1 MRIANARV
9 TDVHKV
15 TWYRRRLAT
24 MSAPEIGWRVRT
36 LVAGRLR
43 RLSGATPPRDL
54 PPGWTTDTAAASLAQ
69 LRDTGRRPT
78 LMSRPRAADIVARH
92 PELVEQITAAADDA
106 VALRCSFFGYPT
118 VTLGRP
124 VDWNHDPVRDLHW
137 PDLPADR
144 IDHRTVD
151 GDVKWIWELNRLQH
165 LPLLAQAWLVTGDDR
180 YADAAFDDLESW
192 MAANTPGHGIAW
204 RGAFEAGIRAVSVAV
219 TVAALADAPGM
230 TPARF
235 GAIAAMLDASARY
248 CVRGRSRYSSA
259 NNHLVGELAGLAA
272 VALLVPGFGDAP
284 RWERIALD
292 GLRTEAVRQILAD
305 GVGAEQ
311 AVGYQVFTAELLAVV
326 AALVADRDGTAPGD
340 LVAALLRGADFL
352 GGLGAPTP
360 RIGDDDEGFALRLS
374 AEPVRTVD
382 AHLDLVA
389 AFTDGPAPAG
399 TATTPARE
407 WFAAMLDGSQRPRT
421 AVTSTTRGSGGS
433 TWHRDGGLVV
443 LRGPG
448 RRVTVDVGPLGYL
461 AIAAHGHAD
470 ALAVTVADDRGEIV
484 EDPGTGSYYG
494 HPGWRKALRG
504 TAAHA
509 TVTVDGRDQSD
520 MGGPFLWT
528 RHARTRVRAVDL
540 DAGVVDV
547 EHDGYADGADGVMHR
562 RWVISPPDLP
572 GVLIVDRLTG
582 SGRHDVTTTFPLA
595 RDIDI
600 DMSGS
605 AIALSRDGVH
615 TADIAT
621 ASTTPVSRWAV
632 RGDET
637 SHRGWSSHRLE
648 QRSPAWWVGT
658 RSSGRTTPVVE
669 TSFIN
674 VTTKFALGCD
684 LSLSDDGSTIRIHL
698 LCEGVRRECVVDTRG
713 DGQVSLQIETAP

>member
-1 MRIANARV
+1 M
-9 TDVHKV
+9 HKV
-15 TWYRRRLAT
+15 TWYRHRLAT
-24 MSAPEIGWRVRT
+24 MSAPEIAWRVRT
-36 LVAGRLR
+36 VVGGRVR

-54 PPGWTTDTAAASLAQ
+54 PPGWTPATAASSLAQ
-69 LRDTGRRPT
+69 LRTPGRRPA
-78 LMSRPRAADIVARH
+78 LLSRDRAVEIVRRH
-92 PELVEQITAAADDA
+92 PELVEQIVAAADDA
-106 VALRCSFFGYPT
+106 VALRCTFFGYPT
-118 VTLGRP
+118 VTLDRP
-124 VDWNHDPVRDLHW
+124 VDWSYDPIRDLRW

-180 YADAAFDDLESW
+180 YADAALDDLDSW
-192 MAANTPGHGIAW
+192 AAANPPGHGIAW
-204 RGAFEAGIRAVSVAV
+204 RGAFEAGIRALSVAV
-219 TVAALADAPGM
+219 TVVALADAPRM
-230 TPARF
+230 TAERF
-235 GAIAAMLDASARY
+235 GRIAAVLDASARY

-272 VALLVPGFGDAP
+272 VALLVPGLEDAA

-292 GLRTEAVRQILAD
+292 GLATEADRQILAD

-311 AVGYQVFTAELLAVV
+311 AVGYQIFTAELLAVV
-326 AALVADRDGTAPGD
+326 AALVADRDGSAPER
-340 LVAALLRGADFL
+340 LVAAVLRGGDFL
-352 GGLGAPTP
+352 AGLGTPTP

-374 AEPVRTVD
+374 AEPVRSVES
-382 AHLDLVA
+382 HLDLVA
-389 AFTDGPAPAG
+389 AFTDGPAPAAA
-399 TATTPARE
+399 ATTPARE
-407 WFAAMLDGSQRPRT
+407 WFAAALGVSDRPRT
-421 AVTSTTRGSGGS
+421 AVTSTVRGPGGS
-433 TWHRDGGLVV
+433 SWHRDGGLVV
-443 LRGPG
+443 LRASG

-470 ALAVTVADDRGEIV
+470 ALTVTVADDRGEIV

-494 HPGWRKALRG
+494 HPEWRKVLRSTG
-504 TAAHA
+504 AHA

-528 RHARTRVRAVDL
+528 RHARTRVRSVDL
-540 DAGVVDV
+540 DAGVVDA
-547 EHDGYADGADGVMHR
+547 EHDGYADGAEGVVHR
-562 RWVISPPDLP
+562 RWVIAPPDLP

-582 SGRHDVTTTFPLA
+582 VGTHDVATTFPLA
-595 RDIDI
+595 RDIAI
-600 DMSGS
+600 DTSGS
-605 AIALSRDGVH
+605 AIALSRDGDH
-615 TADIAT
+615 IADIVT
-621 ASTTPVSRWAV
+621 ASTSPASTWSV
-632 RGDET
+632 RGDEAT
-637 SHRGWSSHRLE
+637 HRGWSSHRLE

-658 RSSGRTTPVVE
+658 HSSGRIMPAVE

-713 DGQVSLQIETAP
+713 DGQVSLQIETTP

>member
-1 MRIANARV
+1 M
-9 TDVHKV
+9 HKV

-24 MSAPEIGWRVRT
+24 MSAPEIAWRVRT
-36 LVAGRLR
+36 LAAGRVR
-43 RLSGATPPRDL
+43 RVSGATPPRDL
-54 PPGWTTDTAAASLAQ
+54 PPGWTTATASSSLAQ
-69 LRDTGRRPT
+69 LRDPDRRPT
-78 LMSRPRAADIVARH
+78 LLSRGRAAEIVGRH
-92 PELVEQITAAADDA
+92 PELVEQIVAAAEDA
-106 VALRCSFFGYPT
+106 LGLRCTFFGYPT
-118 VTLGRP
+118 VTLDRP
-124 VDWNHDPVRDLHW
+124 VDWSYDPVRDLRW

-165 LPLLAQAWLVTGDDR
+165 LPLLAQAWLVSGDDR
-180 YADAAFDDLESW
+180 HAAAALDDLDSW
-192 MAANTPGHGIAW
+192 MAANPPGHGIAW
-204 RGAFEAGIRAVSVAV
+204 RGAFEAGIRAISVAV
-219 TVAALADAPGM
+219 TVVALADAPQM
-230 TPARF
+230 TAERF
-235 GAIAAMLDASARY
+235 GRIAAMLDASARY

-272 VALLVPGFGDAP
+272 VALLVPGLQDAP
-284 RWERIALD
+284 HWERIALG
-292 GLRTEAVRQILAD
+292 GLTAEADRQILAD

-311 AVGYQVFTAELLAVV
+311 AVGYQIFTAELFAVV
-326 AALVADRDGTAPGD
+326 AALVADRDGTVPAG
-340 LVAALLRGADFL
+340 LVEAVLRGADFL
-352 GGLGAPTP
+352 GGLGMPTP

-374 AEPVRTVD
+374 DEPVRTV
-382 AHLDLVA
+382 ASHLDLVA
-389 AFTDGPAPAG
+389 AVTDGAAPAG
-399 TATTPARE
+399 VTTTAARE
-407 WFAAMLDGSQRPRT
+407 WFAAALGASERPRT
-421 AVTSTTRGSGGS
+421 AVTSTVRGPGGS

-443 LRGPG
+443 LRAPG
-448 RRVTVDVGPLGYL
+448 RRVTVDVAPLGYL

-494 HPGWRKALRG
+494 HPEWRKVLRG
-504 TAAHA
+504 TGAHA

-540 DAGVVDV
+540 AAGVVDA
-547 EHDGYADGADGVMHR
+547 EHDGYADGAHGVVHR
-562 RWVISPPDLP
+562 RWVVAPADLP

-582 SGRHDVTTTFPLA
+582 AGEHDVTTTVPLA
-595 RDIDI
+595 TDIDI

-605 AIALSRDGVH
+605 AIALSRDGDHV
-615 TADIAT
+615 ADIVS
-621 ASTTPVSRWAV
+621 ASTGPVSRWSV

-637 SHRGWSSHRLE
+637 MHRGWSSHRLE
-648 QRSPAWWVGT
+648 DRTPAWWVGT
-658 RSSGRTTPVVE
+658 QSSGRTTPIVE
-669 TSFIN
+669 ATFIN

-713 DGQVSLQIETAP
+713 DGQVSLQIETTP

>member
-1 MRIANARV
+1 M
-9 TDVHKV
+9 HKV

-24 MSAPEIGWRVRT
+24 MSAAEIGWRVRT
-36 LVAGRLR
+36 LVAGRVR

-54 PPGWTTDTAAASLAQ
+54 PSGWTIDTAETALAQ
-69 LRDTGRRPT
+69 LRGPGRRPA
-78 LMSRPRAADIVARH
+78 LLSRERAADIVARH
-92 PELVEQITAAADDA
+92 PELVQQIVAAADDA
-106 VALRCSFFGYPT
+106 VALRCTFFGYPT
-118 VTLGRP
+118 VTLTRP
-124 VDWNHDPVRDLHW
+124 VDWSHDPIRDLHW

-144 IDHRTVD
+144 IDHRTID

-180 YADAAFDDLESW
+180 YADAALDDLESW
-192 MAANTPGHGIAW
+192 TVANPPGHGIAW
-204 RGAFEAGIRAVSVAV
+204 RGAFEAGIRALSVAV
-219 TVAALADAPGM
+219 AVAALADAPRM
-230 TPARF
+230 TPRRF

-272 VALLVPGFGDAP
+272 VALLMPGLEDAQ
-284 RWERIALD
+284 RWEHIALA
-292 GLRTEAVRQILAD
+292 GLDAEADRQILPD

-311 AVGYQVFTAELLAVV
+311 AVGYQIFTAELLAVV
-326 AALVADRDGTAPGD
+326 AALVADRDGSAPER
-340 LVAALLRGADFL
+340 LVAAVLRGTDFL
-352 GGLGAPTP
+352 GGLGTPTP

-374 AEPVRTVD
+374 DEPVRTVE

-389 AFTDGPAPAG
+389 GITDGPAPAG

-407 WFAAMLDGSQRPRT
+407 WFAAALGGSQRPRT
-421 AVTSTTRGSGGS
+421 AVTSTIRGAHGS
-433 TWHRDGGLVV
+433 TYHRDGGLVV

-470 ALAVTVADDRGEIV
+470 ALAVTVADDHGEIV

-494 HPGWRKALRG
+494 HPEWRKVLRG

-509 TVTVDGRDQSD
+509 TVGVDGRDQSD

-528 RHARTRVRAVDL
+528 RHAHTRVRAVDL
-540 DAGVVDV
+540 DAGVVDA
-547 EHDGYADGADGVMHR
+547 EHDGYADGTDGVVHR

-572 GVLIVDRLTG
+572 GVLIVDRLSG

-595 RDIDI
+595 ADIEI
-600 DMSGS
+600 DTSKS
-605 AIALSRDGVH
+605 AIVLSREGDH
-615 TADIAT
+615 IAEIVT
-621 ASTTPVSRWAV
+621 ASTSPMSLWSV

-637 SHRGWSSHRLE
+637 THRGWSSHRLE

-658 RSSGRTTPVVE
+658 QSPGRTTPLVQ

-684 LSLSDDGSTIRIHL
+684 LSLSDDGSAIRVRL
-698 LCEGVRRECVVDTRG
+698 LCEGVQRECVVDTRG
-713 DGQVSLQIETAP
+713 DGQVSLQIETAL

>member
-1 MRIANARV
+1 M
-9 TDVHKV
+9 HKV

-24 MSAPEIGWRVRT
+24 MSAPEIAWRART
-36 LVAGRLR
+36 LVAGRVR

-54 PPGWTTDTAAASLAQ
+54 PPGWTTDTAATSLEQ
-69 LRDTGRRPT
+69 LRAPDRRPT
-78 LMSRPRAADIVARH
+78 LLSRERATDIVARH
-92 PELVEQITAAADDA
+92 PELVEKIVAAADDA
-106 VALRCSFFGYPT
+106 LALRCTFFGYPT
-118 VTLGRP
+118 VTLSRP
-124 VDWNHDPVRDLHW
+124 VDWNHDPIRDLHW

-165 LPLLAQAWLVTGDDR
+165 LPLLAQAWLVTDDDR
-180 YADAAFDDLESW
+180 YADAALDDLDSW
-192 MAANTPGHGIAW
+192 MSANPPGHGIAW

-219 TVAALADAPGM
+219 TVAALADAPQM

-235 GAIAAMLDASARY
+235 GAVAAMLDATARY
-248 CVRGRSRYSSA
+248 CVLGRSRFSSA

-272 VALLVPGFGDAP
+272 VTLLVPGLPDAA
-284 RWERIALD
+284 RRERLALD
-292 GLRTEAVRQILAD
+292 GLRAEADRQILAD

-311 AVGYQVFTAELLAVV
+311 AVGYQIFTAELLAVV
-326 AALVADRDGTAPGD
+326 AALVADRDGSAPD
-340 LVAALLRGADFL
+340 HLVAAVVRGADFL
-352 GGLGAPTP
+352 RGMGTPAP
-360 RIGDDDEGFALRLS
+360 RIGDDDEGFALRLD
-374 AEPVRTVD
+374 AEPVRTVG

-389 AFTDGPAPAG
+389 AVTDGPAPAG

-407 WFAAMLDGSQRPRT
+407 WFAAMLDGSRRPRP
-421 AVTSTTRGSGGS
+421 AVTSTIRGAYGS
-433 TWHRDGGLVV
+433 TWHPDGGLVV
-443 LRGPG
+443 LRAPG

-494 HPGWRKALRG
+494 HPAWRKVLRS

-509 TVTVDGRDQSD
+509 TVTVDGHDQSD

-540 DAGVVDV
+540 DAGVVDA
-547 EHDGYADGADGVMHR
+547 EHDGYADGADGVVHR
-562 RWVISPPDLP
+562 RWVIAPPDLP

-582 SGRHDVTTTFPLA
+582 TGRHDVTTTFPLA

-600 DMSGS
+600 DTSGS
-605 AIALSRDGVH
+605 AVALSRDGDH
-615 TADIAT
+615 IADIVT

-632 RGDET
+632 RGDEA

-648 QRSPAWWVGT
+648 QRSPAWWIGT
-658 RSSGRTTPVVE
+658 QSSGRTTPVVE

-684 LSLSDDGSTIRIHL
+684 LSLSDDGSTIRIRL

-713 DGQVSLQIETAP
+713 DGQVSLQIETTP